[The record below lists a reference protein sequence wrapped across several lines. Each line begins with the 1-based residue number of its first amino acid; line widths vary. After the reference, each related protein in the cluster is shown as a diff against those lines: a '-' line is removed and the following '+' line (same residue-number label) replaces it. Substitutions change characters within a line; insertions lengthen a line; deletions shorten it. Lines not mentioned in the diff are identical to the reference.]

1 MDDYR
6 EPPETAKGIAKSLGP
21 GLILAASIVGSGELI
36 ATTRT
41 GAEAG
46 FTLLWLILI
55 GCVIKVFT
63 QVEICRHCITHGETT
78 VSALQ
83 RVPKAGP
90 FIAWFWFITFLTGLG
105 QLGGIVGGV
114 GQAMAI
120 FLPVAGEHSATFW
133 AGVVT
138 LVTVFML
145 LRGGFTFIE
154 IFCTALVASFT
165 FLTVGNFFALQ
176 TQPDWAMQMADW
188 KEGFSFGLPEAP
200 GALLTALAA
209 FGIIGIGAAEL
220 VAYPYWCLEKG
231 YGRWIGR
238 RSDGRRSDVQNSDQ
252 ENEDQK
258 GWIRR
263 ARGWIR
269 VLQWDAW
276 ASMVIYTLS
285 TVAFYLLG
293 AAVLHR
299 LGMVPAGSEMIKTL
313 AEIYGPVF
321 GSAGKVI
328 LLVGAFAVL
337 FSTFFVSNA
346 TKARLMTDALH
357 VFRLRPSPDEAARKR
372 SVRWFSV
379 AFPILCFVIYAL
391 FPKPVVLILLSGLMQ
406 ALLLPLLGVAA
417 LYFRFRTIDPDLR
430 PGKLWDAMLIL
441 SVVAFL
447 VVGATIGWTKG
458 SEFFEF
464 ILR

>member
-1 MDDYR
+1 M
-6 EPPETAKGIAKSLGP
+6 
-21 GLILAASIVGSGELI
+21 GSGELV

-46 FTLLWLILI
+46 FAFLWLII
-55 GCVIKVFT
+55 VGCVIKVFT
-63 QVEICRHCITHGETT
+63 QIEICRHCITHGETT
-78 VSALQ
+78 VTALNQ
-83 RVPKAGP
+83 IPKAGV
-90 FIAWFWFITFLTGLG
+90 FIAWFWFLTFLTGLG

-114 GQAMAI
+114 GQAVAI
-120 FLPVAGEHSATFW
+120 FLPVMGEHSDKFW

-138 LVTVFML
+138 LATVGML

-165 FLTVGNFFALQ
+165 FLTIGNLFALQ
-176 TQPDWAMQMADW
+176 TQPDWAIGLADLR
-188 KEGFSFGLPEAP
+188 EGLSFGFPESP
-200 GALLTALAA
+200 GAIITALAA

-231 YGRWIGR
+231 YGKWIGP
-238 RSDGRRSDVQNSDQ
+238 RSDES
-252 ENEDQK
+252 
-258 GWIRR
+258 GWHQR
-263 ARGWIR
+263 AKGWIR

-276 ASMVIYTLS
+276 GSMIIYTLS

-299 LGMVPAGSEMIKTL
+299 MALVPAGSEMIATL

-321 GSAGKVI
+321 GNSGKVI

-357 VFRLRPSPDEAARKR
+357 VFRLRPLAEETSRKA
-372 SVRWFSV
+372 SVRFFSV
-379 AFPILCFVIYAL
+379 VFPLLCFVIYVL

-406 ALLLPLLGVAA
+406 ALLLPMLGVAA
-417 LYFRFRTIDPDLR
+417 LYFRYRTIDPELK
-430 PGKLWDAMLIL
+430 PGRLWDAMLIL
-441 SVVAFL
+441 SVLAFL
-447 VVGATIGWTKG
+447 IIGAFIGWTKG
-458 SEFFEF
+458 NDFLQL
-464 ILR
+464 ILS

>member
-1 MDDYR
+1 MEENGIR
-6 EPPETAKGIAKSLGP
+6 NPPTSARGVIKSLGP

-46 FTLLWLILI
+46 FAFLWLIIL
-55 GCVIKVFT
+55 GCTIKVFT
-63 QVEICRHCITHGETT
+63 QIEICRHCITHGETT
-78 VSALQ
+78 VTALN
-83 RVPKAGP
+83 RIPKMGP
-90 FIAWFWFITFLTGLG
+90 FIAWFWLVTFLIGLG

-114 GQAMAI
+114 GQAVAI
-120 FLPVAGEHSATFW
+120 FLPVAGEHSDKFW
-133 AGVVT
+133 AGI
-138 LVTVFML
+138 VTVATVGML

-165 FLTVGNFFALQ
+165 FLTIGNLFALQ
-176 TQPDWAMQMADW
+176 TQPDWAIGWADL
-188 KEGFSFGLPEAP
+188 KAGLSFGFPESP
-200 GALLTALAA
+200 GALITALAA

-231 YGRWIGR
+231 YGKWIGPR
-238 RSDGRRSDVQNSDQ
+238 GGDP
-252 ENEDQK
+252 
-258 GWIRR
+258 GWADR
-263 ARGWIR
+263 ARGWVR

-276 ASMVIYTLS
+276 GSMVVYTLS

-293 AAVLHR
+293 AAVLNR
-299 LGMVPAGSEMIKTL
+299 MGLVPAGSEMIATL

-321 GSAGKVI
+321 GNAGKMI

-357 VFRLRPSPDEAARKR
+357 VFRIRPLPDEGSRQR
-372 SVRWFSV
+372 SVRFFSV
-379 AFPILCFVIYAL
+379 AFPILCFVIYTL

-406 ALLLPLLGVAA
+406 AVLLPMLGMAA
-417 LYFRFRTIDPDLR
+417 LYFRYRTIDPALR
-430 PGKLWDAMLIL
+430 PGKVWDFLLIL
-441 SVVAFL
+441 SVIAFL
-447 VVGATIGWTKG
+447 IVGGFIGWTKG
-458 SEFFEF
+458 SEFFHL
-464 ILR
+464 ILS

>member
-1 MDDYR
+1 MSAP
-6 EPPETAKGIAKSLGP
+6 EIKSPPTSAKGVLKSLGP
-21 GLILAASIVGSGELI
+21 GLILAASIVGSGELV

-46 FTLLWLILI
+46 FAFLWLIIL
-55 GCVIKVFT
+55 GCIIKVFT
-63 QVEICRHCITHGETT
+63 QIEICRHCITHGETT
-78 VSALQ
+78 VTALN
-83 RVPKAGP
+83 RIPKMGV

-114 GQAMAI
+114 GQAVAI
-120 FLPVAGEHSATFW
+120 FLPVMGEHSDKFW
-133 AGVVT
+133 AAIVT
-138 LVTVFML
+138 LATIGML

-165 FLTVGNFFALQ
+165 FLTIGNLFALQ
-176 TQPDWAMQMADW
+176 TEPEWAISLSEL
-188 KEGFSFGLPEAP
+188 KSGLSFGFPESP
-200 GALLTALAA
+200 GAVITALAA

-231 YGRWIGR
+231 YGKWIGPR
-238 RSDGRRSDVQNSDQ
+238 GGDDNWAG
-252 ENEDQK
+252 
-258 GWIRR
+258 R

-276 ASMVIYTLS
+276 GSMIIYTLS

-299 LGMVPAGSEMIKTL
+299 MGLVPAGSEMIATL

-321 GSAGKVI
+321 GNAGKMI
-328 LLVGAFAVL
+328 LLIGAFAVL

-357 VFRLRPSPDEAARKR
+357 VFKWRQVPDENARKK
-372 SVRWFSV
+372 SVRFFSV
-379 AFPILCFVIYAL
+379 VFPILCLVIYTI

-406 ALLLPLLGVAA
+406 ALLLPMLGIAA
-417 LYFRFRTIDPDLR
+417 LYFRYWTIDPALR
-430 PGKLWDAMLIL
+430 PGKVWDVMLIL
-441 SVVAFL
+441 SVIAFL
-447 VVGATIGWTKG
+447 VVGTFIGWTKG
-458 SEFFEF
+458 SEFFNL
-464 ILR
+464 ILS

>member
-1 MDDYR
+1 MPDT
-6 EPPETAKGIAKSLGP
+6 EIKSPPTSAKGVLKSLGP
-21 GLILAASIVGSGELI
+21 GLILAASIVGSGELV

-46 FTLLWLILI
+46 FAFLWLIIL
-55 GCVIKVFT
+55 GCTIKVFT
-63 QVEICRHCITHGETT
+63 QIEICRHCITHGETT
-78 VSALQ
+78 VTALN
-83 RVPKAGP
+83 RIPKMGP
-90 FIAWFWFITFLTGLG
+90 FIAWFWLITFLTGLG

-114 GQAMAI
+114 GQAVAI
-120 FLPVAGEHSATFW
+120 FLPVTGEHSDKFW
-133 AGVVT
+133 AGI
-138 LVTVFML
+138 VTVATVGML

-165 FLTVGNFFALQ
+165 VLTIGNLFALQ
-176 TQPDWAMQMADW
+176 TQPDWAIGWTDLKA
-188 KEGFSFGLPEAP
+188 GLSFGFPESP
-200 GALLTALAA
+200 GALITALAA

-231 YGRWIGR
+231 YGKWIGPR
-238 RSDGRRSDVQNSDQ
+238 GGDA
-252 ENEDQK
+252 
-258 GWIRR
+258 GWAHR
-263 ARGWIR
+263 ARGWVR

-276 ASMVIYTLS
+276 GSMLVYTLS

-299 LGMVPAGSEMIKTL
+299 MELVPAGSEMIATL

-321 GSAGKVI
+321 GNAGKVI
-328 LLVGAFAVL
+328 LLIGAFAVL

-357 VFRLRPSPDEAARKR
+357 VFRIRSLPDESSRQI
-372 SVRWFSV
+372 SVRFFSV
-379 AFPILCFVIYAL
+379 AFPILCFVIYTL

-406 ALLLPLLGVAA
+406 ALLLPMLGVAA
-417 LYFRFRTIDPDLR
+417 LYFRYRTIDPALR
-430 PGKLWDAMLIL
+430 PGKAWDVMLIL

-447 VVGATIGWTKG
+447 VVGIFIAWTKG
-458 SEFFEF
+458 SEFAAL
-464 ILR
+464 ILS

>member
-1 MDDYR
+1 MPDTGIKS
-6 EPPETAKGIAKSLGP
+6 PPTSAKGVLKSLGP
-21 GLILAASIVGSGELI
+21 GLILAASIVGSGELV

-46 FTLLWLILI
+46 FAFLWLIIL
-55 GCVIKVFT
+55 GCTIKVFT
-63 QVEICRHCITHGETT
+63 QIEICRHCITHGETT
-78 VSALQ
+78 VTALN
-83 RVPKAGP
+83 RIPKMGP
-90 FIAWFWFITFLTGLG
+90 FIAWFWLITFLTGLG

-114 GQAMAI
+114 GQAVAI
-120 FLPVAGEHSATFW
+120 FLPVTGEHSDKFW
-133 AGVVT
+133 AGI
-138 LVTVFML
+138 VTVATVGML

-165 FLTVGNFFALQ
+165 VLTIGNLFALQ
-176 TQPDWAMQMADW
+176 TQPDWAIGWADL
-188 KEGFSFGLPEAP
+188 KAGLSFGFPESP
-200 GALLTALAA
+200 GALITALAA

-231 YGRWIGR
+231 YGKWIGPR
-238 RSDGRRSDVQNSDQ
+238 GGDT
-252 ENEDQK
+252 
-258 GWIRR
+258 GWAHR
-263 ARGWIR
+263 ARGWVR

-276 ASMVIYTLS
+276 GSMLVYTLS

-299 LGMVPAGSEMIKTL
+299 MELVPAGSEMIATL

-321 GSAGKVI
+321 GNTGKMI
-328 LLVGAFAVL
+328 LLIGAFAVL

-357 VFRLRPSPDEAARKR
+357 VFRIRSLPDESSRQI
-372 SVRWFSV
+372 SVRFFSV
-379 AFPILCFVIYAL
+379 AFPILCFVIYTL

-406 ALLLPLLGVAA
+406 ALLLPMLGVAA
-417 LYFRFRTIDPDLR
+417 LYFRYRTIDPALR
-430 PGKLWDAMLIL
+430 PGKAWDVMLIL

-447 VVGATIGWTKG
+447 VVGIFIAWTKG
-458 SEFFEF
+458 SEFAAL
-464 ILR
+464 ILS